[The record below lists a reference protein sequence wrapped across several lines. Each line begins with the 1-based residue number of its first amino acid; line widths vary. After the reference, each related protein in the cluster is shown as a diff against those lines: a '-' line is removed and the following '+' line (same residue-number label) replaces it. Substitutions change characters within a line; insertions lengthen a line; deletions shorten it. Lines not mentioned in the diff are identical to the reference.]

1 MILGMVVVDGLV
13 VSCLAMLELALV
25 EIVISVVSLWI
36 KTEVNGNNLVVGV
49 IN

>member
-36 KTEVNGNNLVVGV
+36 KAEVNGNNLVVGV

>member
-36 KTEVNGNNLVVGV
+36 KTEVNGNN
-49 IN
+49 